1 MQKSLAKNSIYNII
15 YTGGNIIF
23 PFLTSIYVSRVLLP
37 AGVGTVAYAQNIASY
52 FVTLGALGLSS
63 YGVRE
68 FAKVRECDKKRN
80 KLFTELF
87 SLNLISTSI
96 AVIGYI
102 LLVCINNGFNGEWYL
117 YIACGLTVFFNYIN
131 IDWLYQGMEEYGY
144 ITARS
149 LLVKTC
155 SFLAILLLVKTK
167 QDYVIYALISSFG
180 TGANYLF
187 NVFHARAFIRFDF
200 TELRIKRHLKSVFT
214 IFLIIFLSTIYAKI
228 DTTMLGAMATE
239 ESVGYYTYAQKT
251 VNIVIMMGNAVTA
264 SLLPRLSYYYDSDRK
279 SFYKLLDKAFQVMCV
294 TLLPL
299 CVGLFLVA
307 NHAVIFLYGE
317 EFQPTA
323 LTIRLLCPLILIKGF
338 GDLYCYQMAYASKNE
353 KIIVPAS
360 ATASAINVATNAVLI
375 PSLMQNGAVIAS
387 VASELITNMVQFVYM
402 KKKVKFK
409 LNMKPLVQSIITV
422 AAMAV
427 CVWKV
432 GTLNFSNTVLLAL
445 EVIVGSVVYVVLN
458 ILMKNQLMLEVIN
471 MTKQRI
477 HNATKKRI

>member
-251 VNIVIMMGNAVTA
+251 V
-264 SLLPRLSYYYDSDRK
+264 
-279 SFYKLLDKAFQVMCV
+279 
-294 TLLPL
+294 
-299 CVGLFLVA
+299 
-307 NHAVIFLYGE
+307 
-317 EFQPTA
+317 
-323 LTIRLLCPLILIKGF
+323 
-338 GDLYCYQMAYASKNE
+338 
-353 KIIVPAS
+353 
-360 ATASAINVATNAVLI
+360 
-375 PSLMQNGAVIAS
+375 
-387 VASELITNMVQFVYM
+387 
-402 KKKVKFK
+402 
-409 LNMKPLVQSIITV
+409 
-422 AAMAV
+422 
-427 CVWKV
+427 
-432 GTLNFSNTVLLAL
+432 TVLLAL